1 MIKRGTRKAVY
12 PKSILAPY
20 PYGINNIY
28 KASNLG
34 LYGGARI
41 GSGNNVSPITKTKTR
56 RRWYPNVQNKK
67 LWSVALDQFIKLKVT
82 ARVLRTIDKVGGLD
96 EYLLGERQARIK
108 ELGLRG
114 WILRSQVMQTKW
126 YTARRKEE
134 AERLGLSER
143 QVEGWNVANMELR
156 NRIADLRNTA
166 EGLPVPERGQREVL
180 DAVEV
185 ENEVEE
191 EPVDGVVN
199 HTEVALPNQKQGED
213 KIQFM
218 VEQPVSEPPRARL

>member
-12 PKSILAPY
+12 PKNILAPY

-67 LWSVALDQFIKLKVT
+67 LWSVALNEFIKLKVT
-82 ARVLRTIDKVGGLD
+82 TRVLRTIDKVGGLD
-96 EYLLGERQARIK
+96 EYLLGEKQARVK

-114 WILRSQVMQTKW
+114 WILRSWVMQTKW
-126 YTARRKEE
+126 YKARRKEE
-134 AERLGLSER
+134 AKRLGLNER
-143 QVEGWNVANMELR
+143 QIIEWNVANKEMK
-156 NRIADLRNTA
+156 NRIEDLRRTA
-166 EGLPVPERGQREVL
+166 KGLPVPERGQREVH
-180 DAVEV
+180 
-185 ENEVEE
+185 
-191 EPVDGVVN
+191 
-199 HTEVALPNQKQGED
+199 HTEVAVPNQKQGEE